1 MLITVLSDVVL
12 DPSAI
17 EVVPAIVD
25 DVMKPLSL
33 VVSTLKVETKLLDC
47 AVEGKA
53 EGIAVDGKFV
63 ELTDD

>member
-1 MLITVLSDVVL
+1 LVVTILSDVVL
-12 DPSAI
+12 DPSVIKVALPSV
-17 EVVPAIVD
+17 E
-25 DVMKPLSL
+25 DVIKPLSL
-33 VVSTLKVETKLLDC
+33 VVSTLKVEAEVLDC